1 MISDDKILALLH
13 ADNEQLRIDNHQL
26 KWMLARMDARLARIE
41 QALVQDPWTQ
51 GREYDDDRDPFPF

>member
-13 ADNEQLRIDNHQL
+13 ADREQLIDL
-26 KWMLARMDARLARIE
+26 IKKMDERLSRIE

-51 GREYDDDRDPFPF
+51 GRDYDDDRDPFPF